1 MNITGKELRQK
12 YLDFFKNYPG
22 LEHHVL
28 DSAPLVPSD
37 EEQLEGKEKVL
48 FTSAGMQPLIPYL
61 TGKKDPPFK
70 RLVDCQKCVR
80 TDDIEEVGDNT
91 HHTFFEMLGNWSIGD
106 YWKKEAIEMSYK
118 FLVEELEIDK
128 QRLFVTVFEGD
139 DDAPRDEDAANAW
152 KEMGIAEDK
161 ISYLGKE
168 DNWWPT
174 SRREPDGT
182 MKNAFGPCGPDTE
195 IFYWTGAGNPEG
207 RPEND
212 ERWVEIWNNVF
223 MQYNRKDD
231 GTLEDLPT
239 KNVDTGM
246 GMERT
251 LSILAGKKN
260 AYETDLFE
268 PIKNRLQEICSIDF
282 NEDKDLN
289 KYFRIIADHIKASVM
304 LISAG
309 AEPSNK
315 LQGYITR
322 RLLRRAIWYG
332 ENYLKINVPF
342 MHKLVESV
350 LEIYSDVYPE
360 INEYREHVKDVIY
373 QEELKFRKMLISG
386 KREIPK
392 LLDQYSQEKRIP
404 TEQGTIIGPTLTSTE
419 LGEFTYKIYETYGF
433 PPEIV
438 KDYLE
443 SQGWNLG
450 EDKDYQDAFEIA
462 KVTHQEA
469 SRSASAGAFKGGLA
483 GYSEVEIKYHT
494 ITHLLHQ
501 ALRDVLGESVYQKG
515 SNITAERLRFD
526 FSFDRKMTPE
536 EVKKTEDIINERI
549 IQDLAVDHMNIPI
562 DKAREMNAIGL
573 FDDKYA
579 KDVSVYAIG
588 ANFVYDPEALDKQS
602 FPLDKRERGGYYS
615 MEFCGGPHV
624 ERTSKIGKVVIQKEE
639 AVAAG
644 VRRIRALVE

>member
-12 YLDFFKNYPG
+12 YINFFKNYLG
-22 LEHHVL
+22 LEHQVL
-28 DSAPLVPSD
+28 DSAPLIPSD
-37 EEQLEGKEKVL
+37 DEQLEGKEKVL

-118 FLVEELEIDK
+118 FLVEELGINKE
-128 QRLFVTVFEGD
+128 RLFVTVFEGD

-152 KEMGIAEDK
+152 KEMGITENR

-195 IFYWTGAGNPEG
+195 IFYWTGEGDPEG
-207 RPEND
+207 RPENN

-223 MQYNRKDD
+223 MQYNRKED

-246 GMERT
+246 GLERT
-251 LSILAGKKN
+251 LAILTHKKS
-260 AYETDLFE
+260 AYETDLFG
-268 PIKNRLQEICSIDF
+268 PIKNRLQEVCSINFD
-282 NEDKDLN
+282 EDGDLN
-289 KYFRIIADHIKASVM
+289 RYFRIIADHIKASVM

-309 AEPSNK
+309 AAPSNK

-332 ENYLKINVPF
+332 DNYLKIEVPF

-350 LEIYSDVYPE
+350 IEIYGDVYGE
-360 INEYREHVKDVIY
+360 LNEYREHVKVIINE
-373 QEELKFRKMLISG
+373 EELKFRKMLILG
-386 KREIPK
+386 KKEIPK
-392 LLDQYSQEKRIP
+392 LLDQYSKDKRIS
-404 TEQGTIIGPTLTSTE
+404 TELTSTE
-419 LGEFTYKIYETYGF
+419 LGEFTYKVYETYGF

-450 EDKDYQDAFEIA
+450 QDNDYQDAFETA
-462 KVTHQEA
+462 KVMHQNS
-469 SRSASAGAFKGGLA
+469 SRSASVGAFKGGLA
-483 GYSEVEIKYHT
+483 GHSDIEIKYHT

-515 SNITAERLRFD
+515 SNITPERLRFD
-526 FSFDRKMTPE
+526 FSFDRKMTEE
-536 EVKKTEDIINERI
+536 EVKKTEEIINERI
-549 IQDLAVDHMNIPI
+549 VQDLIVDQMTVPI
-562 DKAREMNAIGL
+562 EKAREMNAIGL
-573 FDDKYA
+573 FNDKYA
-579 KDVSVYAIG
+579 QDVSLYGIG
-588 ANFVYDPEALDKQS
+588 PDFGYDADAQ
-602 FPLDKRERGGYYS
+602 DMRERGGYYS
-615 MEFCGGPHV
+615 IEFCGGPHV
-624 ERTSKIGKVVIQKEE
+624 ERTSKIGKVIIQKEE

-644 VRRIRALVE
+644 IRRIRAVVG